1 MKICSIIYLIN
12 SFPCASSDCM
22 IILPQYTYIS
32 GNQELHVVHQSA
44 PPPVFNKFN
53 SLDRRALSRRHHQQA
68 MGGGASHVGNNAV
81 GLLKIAP
88 HSTTMLNGG
97 GSESLPPTVSTSS
110 SNLGGSQR
118 HPSLSS
124 STNNVASFNPV
135 RTTMNGQYANM
146 TSTPQPVQ
154 SSNVTI
160 GPTPTVIAT
169 GGGGASNSKLIKEP
183 ERRHSSYDP
192 ASRGGGSH
200 YATPTVSINGES
212 SSTNNYN
219 SSRNSEAGTP
229 SNSAATPSNR
239 LKLSNG
245 NGSSSVNGKNN
256 TISTG
261 ANSTLPKTALTAQR
275 SNPINTNGLPDPF
288 GGVASISSVA
298 RKIQSFNQTQSSSN
312 QHHHP
317 HGSTSLYSS
326 QESLSKSGVGQSP
339 AILPSSTSVVSIN
352 SKGGAPNV
360 SGNRS
365 SSGTPQFQSLSG
377 ASRSGPPAAGGTNRI
392 TTTNYFNQ
400 QQPPSGTTINNTSTT
415 SSPYISI
422 MPRSMSGNNL
432 NSLESN
438 ISTSTTTN
446 GGHTSNSSGH
456 NPPPGSGNPG
466 RNHTSGSSSGCSSSS
481 AASQHSNGSG
491 ADTSGV
497 MNQTPSPSD
506 SAVGD
511 LESML
516 REKDTEINYLR
527 ETMEQ
532 NEQVIFKVRADSDDT
547 SIITYY

>member
-1 MKICSIIYLIN
+1 M
-12 SFPCASSDCM
+12 
-22 IILPQYTYIS
+22 
-32 GNQELHVVHQSA
+32 
-44 PPPVFNKFN
+44 
-53 SLDRRALSRRHHQQA
+53 DRRALSRRHHQQA
-68 MGGGASHVGNNAV
+68 MGGGASHVGNNSV

-146 TSTPQPVQ
+146 NSTPQPVQ

-169 GGGGASNSKLIKEP
+169 GGGASNSKLIKEP

-212 SSTNNYN
+212 SSSNNYN
-219 SSRNSEAGTP
+219 SSRTSEAGTP
-229 SNSAATPSNR
+229 SNSAAAPSNR
-239 LKLSNG
+239 LKLSNN
-245 NGSSSVNGKNN
+245 NGSASVNGKNN

-298 RKIQSFNQTQSSSN
+298 RKIQSFNQSQSSSN

-352 SKGGAPNV
+352 SKGGATNV

-456 NPPPGSGNPG
+456 NPPSGSGNPG

-532 NEQVIFKVRADSDDT
+532 NEQVIFKVWANSVNI
-547 SIITYY
+547 SIISYYYDKKV